1 MDREF
6 PFWQMRIVGEESE
19 MHPEMDAG
27 GRLPYLIFDAVVETL
42 TFPFQR
48 RQSPTKTEALYRL
61 LDRIIPKSV
70 WKSE

>member
-1 MDREF
+1 
-6 PFWQMRIVGEESE
+6 